1 MKWAEYIVTDDEM
14 PPDHPASP
22 QADQTEASM
31 RRALERIGSR
41 TPREPRSHQ
50 ASFSSTPTGR
60 GSQDGQKR
68 RFVRD
73 GEVPVM
79 VVSGTRSA
87 EAPPPRRAAPG
98 AANEQLE
105 AAQAAL
111 RLERTA
117 HEAAERALREGHAT
131 ILDLRTKLGHI
142 SMARDEAM
150 EAARRA
156 EARAAATASELDALK
171 FRLANEVSGRARA
184 ERAAQTLGVAVP
196 ADPAAPTSMPTET
209 PPPRRRGR
217 PPKTATAP
225 VENAAPK
232 RKPGRPRIE
241 REPEPVKWWLTKRGR
256 PKAK

>member
-1 MKWAEYIVTDDEM
+1 
-14 PPDHPASP
+14 
-22 QADQTEASM
+22 M

-41 TPREPRSHQ
+41 APREPRAQQ
-50 ASFSSTPTGR
+50 ANFSATPTGR

-87 EAPPPRRAAPG
+87 EAPTPRRAAPG
-98 AANEQLE
+98 PATEQLE

-111 RLERTA
+111 RLERNA
-117 HEAAERALREGHAT
+117 HEAAERALREAHAT
-131 ILDLRTKLGHI
+131 IQDLRTKLGHI

-150 EAARRA
+150 ETARRA
-156 EARAAATASELDALK
+156 EARAAATATELDALK

-184 ERAAQTLGVAVP
+184 ERAAQTLGVTVP
-196 ADPAAPTSMPTET
+196 ADPAAQAAQPTDT
-209 PPPRRRGR
+209 PAPRRRGR
-217 PPKTATAP
+217 PPKIAAAP
-225 VENAAPK
+225 VEDAAPK

-241 REPEPVKWWLTKRGR
+241 REPEPVKWWLPKRGR
-256 PKAK
+256 PKTK